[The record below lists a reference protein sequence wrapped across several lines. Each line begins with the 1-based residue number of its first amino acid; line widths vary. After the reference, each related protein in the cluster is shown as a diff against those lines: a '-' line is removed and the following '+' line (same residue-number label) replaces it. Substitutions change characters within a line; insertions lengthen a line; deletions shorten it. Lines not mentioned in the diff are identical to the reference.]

1 MIFLSWLF
9 AGFAALL
16 ALPTAVFCLEIVAA
30 NVLPKRPIMTGGQRP
45 RVAVL
50 IPAHN
55 EAAGLRPTVEDVK
68 AQLRDSD
75 RLLVVA
81 DKCTDETPSVAASG
95 GAGNPAGNDQ

>member
-1 MIFLSWLF
+1 MTFLSWLF
-9 AGFAALL
+9 AGIAAFL
-16 ALPTAVFCLEIVAA
+16 ALPTAVFFLEIVAA
-30 NVLPKRPIMTGGQRP
+30 SVLPKHPIMTGGQRP

-55 EAAGLRPTVEDVK
+55 EAAWLRPTVEDVK

-81 DKCTDETPSVAASG
+81 DNCTDETASVAASA
-95 GAGNPAGNDQ
+95 GA